1 MATASRAMQSWI
13 NIDRPKKVTYET
25 SVLSENMYYKVV
37 ISGADI
43 FFENYGNPVPVIGF
57 ITCRLIEASSE
68 ELAIATIKRDILVHW
83 NQSFNAD
90 RKMGMP
96 RLVIEHIVPFKG
108 LIKPK
113 SKQDYYW
120 FTSDEHKQQQLDKF
134 IKSGSRW
141 LWWKKA

>member
-1 MATASRAMQSWI
+1 
-13 NIDRPKKVTYET
+13 
-25 SVLSENMYYKVV
+25 MYYKVV

-43 FFENYGNPVPVIGF
+43 FFENYGNTVPVIGF

-96 RLVIEHIVPFKG
+96 KLVIEYIAPFNG
-108 LIKPK
+108 LFKPK

-120 FTSDEHKQQQLDKF
+120 FTSEEHKQQQLDKF
-134 IKSGSRW
+134 IKPGSRW
-141 LWWKKA
+141 MWWKKA

>member
-1 MATASRAMQSWI
+1 
-13 NIDRPKKVTYET
+13 
-25 SVLSENMYYKVV
+25 MYYKVV

-43 FFENYGNPVPVIGF
+43 FFENYGNTVPVIGF

-96 RLVIEHIVPFKG
+96 KLVIEYIAPFKG
-108 LIKPK
+108 LLKPK

-120 FTSDEHKQQQLDKF
+120 FTSEEHKQQQLDKF
-134 IKSGSRW
+134 IKPGSRW

>member
-1 MATASRAMQSWI
+1 MQNWI
-13 NIDRPKKVTYET
+13 NTRLIQLTE
-25 SVLSENMYYKVV
+25 SAFVLSEDMYYKVV

-43 FFENYGNPVPVIGF
+43 FFENYGNTVPVIGF

-83 NQSFNAD
+83 NHSFNAD

-96 RLVIEHIVPFKG
+96 KLVIEYIAPFKG
-108 LIKPK
+108 LLKPK

-120 FTSDEHKQQQLDKF
+120 FTSEEHKQQQLDKF
-134 IKSGSRW
+134 IKPGSRW

>member
-1 MATASRAMQSWI
+1 MATASRAMQNWI
-13 NIDRPKKVTYET
+13 NTRLIQLSGSTF
-25 SVLSENMYYKVV
+25 VLSEDMYYKVV

-43 FFENYGNPVPVIGF
+43 FFENYGNTVPVIGF

-83 NQSFNAD
+83 NHSFNAD

-96 RLVIEHIVPFKG
+96 KLVIEYIAPFKG
-108 LIKPK
+108 LLKPK

-120 FTSDEHKQQQLDKF
+120 FTSEEHKQQQLDKF
-134 IKSGSRW
+134 IKPGSRW